1 MRACELQEETKRVRM
16 RECAYMFA
24 CANEKENAFVRDR
37 AHACVCMCVREKEKE
52 SQSAHEK
59 ERVTA
64 CLCAREGLCAYEM
77 QRRDFSNR

>member
-37 AHACVCMCVREKEKE
+37 AHACVCMCVREKERKRKKVRARMRKKE
-52 SQSAHEK
+52 
-59 ERVTA
+59 
-64 CLCAREGLCAYEM
+64 
-77 QRRDFSNR
+77 